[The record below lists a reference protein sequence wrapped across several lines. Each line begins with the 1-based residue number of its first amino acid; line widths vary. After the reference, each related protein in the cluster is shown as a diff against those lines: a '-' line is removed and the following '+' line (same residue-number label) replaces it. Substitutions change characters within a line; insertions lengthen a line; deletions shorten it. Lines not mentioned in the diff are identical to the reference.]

1 MARASFSAIHTTHAG
16 PWWHHLQSSV
26 LFLSML
32 VVLSA
37 QASEPSIADA
47 TTLDAV
53 HVTAPIVKNTGTAT
67 KTDTPLREVPQ
78 SISIITARDI
88 QQRGLHGVEEVM
100 WYVAGAQGG
109 GYGFDSRSDWLLL
122 RGFTPARYMDGL
134 ALMDGVWTG
143 STRIEPY
150 GMERVEAL
158 KGPASVNYGQMPPG
172 GLLNYVSKR
181 PQAEPLRG
189 IELQYGSYAL
199 KQAAFDLAD
208 RLNQAGTVSYRLTGL
223 ARNSDTH
230 VDFVHDDRYYF
241 APALTWKPADTT
253 ELTLLARWQK
263 ADTRTGPGF
272 LPPEGTLLPN
282 PNGKIS
288 RHLYTGEPNSNQYIK
303 TLASLGYEFSHELSS
318 SVIFKQNARF
328 IDSELKPNV
337 VVGTFGLQPDLRT
350 LNRTFFST
358 REEQK
363 NWGIDNNLQ
372 WAFTAGTSEHK
383 LLTGLDY
390 QHSKRMYG
398 SDFSFNAPP
407 IDLFNPIYGALPGL
421 QPQFTSITRQNQ
433 EQLGIYAQDQI
444 RWNRWLLTLGGRQ
457 DQADT
462 QTNGN
467 KQRDHKFSGR
477 AGLNYLFDNG
487 LAPYALWSQSFQM
500 TVGNEHPSRGGRAF
514 KPTTGEQVE
523 AGIKYQPITLDALV
537 TLSAYRIIQR
547 NVLAV
552 DPLNTLFT
560 IQQGQLRS
568 RGIELETRW
577 NIATHFGL
585 YGAYAYSDSAVTRTT
600 DPATLGKHIP
610 LQPRHTASLGADYT
624 IAGGV
629 LAGLGFG
636 LGVRHVGE
644 HYGDSA
650 NVWRTPSY
658 TLWDAAV
665 RYATGHWQ
673 FSVNAQNLADKDYV
687 STCDSQW
694 WCYYGY
700 PRTVT
705 ASARYQW

>member
-1 MARASFSAIHTTHAG
+1 MRPIKNYFYNLAS
-16 PWWHHLQSSV
+16 LSV
-26 LFLSML
+26 VVIAALTICSTPF
-32 VVLSA
+32 VVL
-37 QASEPSIADA
+37 ADELA
-47 TTLDAV
+47 NTAVTLDTV
-53 HVTAPIVKNTGTAT
+53 HVTAPIVKKTGTAT
-67 KTDTPLREVPQ
+67 KTDTPLRELPQ
-78 SISIITARDI
+78 SVSIVSARDI

-109 GYGFDSRSDWLLL
+109 GYGPDSRSDWLLL
-122 RGFTPARYMDGL
+122 RGFAPARYLDGL

-143 STRIEPY
+143 ATRMEPY
-150 GMERVEAL
+150 GMEQVVAL

-181 PQAEPLRG
+181 PQTEPLHE
-189 IELQYGSYAL
+189 IELQYGSNAM
-199 KQAAFDLAD
+199 KQAAFDLTD
-208 RLNQAGTVSYRLTGL
+208 RLNHDDTLSYRLTGL
-223 ARNSDTH
+223 ARNGDTH

-241 APALTWKPADTT
+241 APALSWKPADTT

-282 PNGKIS
+282 PNGKIP
-288 RHLYTGEPNSNQYIK
+288 RHFYTGEPNSNQYIK
-303 TLASLGYEFSHELSS
+303 ILSSLGYEFSHEFSS
-318 SVIFKQNARF
+318 SLTFRQNVRF

-358 REEQK
+358 REAQK
-363 NWGIDNNLQ
+363 NWGIDNNVQ
-372 WAFTAGTSEHK
+372 WNFNAGTSEHK

-390 QHSKRMYG
+390 QHSKRNYG
-398 SDFSFNAPP
+398 SDFSFGAPP
-407 IDLFNPIYGALPGL
+407 IDIFNPIYGTLPGI
-421 QPQFTSITRQNQ
+421 QPKFTNITRQNQ

-444 RWNRWLLTLGGRQ
+444 RWNHWLLTLGGRQ

-477 AGLNYLFDNG
+477 VGLNYLFDNG
-487 LAPYALWSQSFQM
+487 FSPYALWSQSFQ
-500 TVGNEHPSRGGRAF
+500 TTIGNEHPSRGGRAF

-523 AGIKYQPITLDALV
+523 AGIKYQPIAVDALV

-552 DPLNTLFT
+552 DPINTLFT

-577 NIATHFGL
+577 NIVPHFGI
-585 YGAYAYSDSAVTRTT
+585 YSAYAYSDSQVTRTT
-600 DPATLGKHIP
+600 DLATLGKQIP
-610 LQPRHTASLGADYT
+610 LQPQHSASLGADYT
-624 IAGGV
+624 IVNGIFS
-629 LAGLGFG
+629 GLGLT

-644 HYGDSA
+644 HYGDGA
-650 NVWRTPSY
+650 NLWRTPSY
-658 TLWDAAV
+658 TLWDAAI
-665 RYATGHWQ
+665 RYAAGNWQ
-673 FSVNAQNLADKDYV
+673 FAVNAQNLADKEYV

-705 ASARYQW
+705 ASVRYQW

>member
-1 MARASFSAIHTTHAG
+1 MLSFQLTRQVRRASYYFSPLSTAFVI
-16 PWWHHLQSSV
+16 V
-26 LFLSML
+26 LS
-32 VVLSA
+32 VLSA
-37 QASEPSIADA
+37 QSIVLADELVHS
-47 TTLDAV
+47 TVTLDAV

-67 KTDTPLREVPQ
+67 KTNTPLRELPQ
-78 SISIITARDI
+78 SVSIVTARDI

-109 GYGFDSRSDWLLL
+109 GYGPDSRSDWLLL
-122 RGFTPARYMDGL
+122 RGFAPARYLDGL

-143 STRIEPY
+143 ATRMEPY

-181 PQAEPLRG
+181 PQIEPLHE
-189 IELQYGSYAL
+189 IELQYGSNAM

-208 RLNQAGTVSYRLTGL
+208 HLNQDGTLSYRLTGL

-263 ADTRTGPGF
+263 ADTRTGSGF

-288 RHLYTGEPNSNQYIK
+288 RHVYTGEPDSNQYIK
-303 TLASLGYEFSHELSS
+303 TLSSLGYEFSHTFADA
-318 SVIFKQNARF
+318 VIFKQNVRF
-328 IDSELKPNV
+328 MDSELKPNV
-337 VVGTFGLQPDLRT
+337 VVGTFGLQPDMRT
-350 LNRTFFST
+350 LTRTFFST
-358 REEQK
+358 REKQK
-363 NWGIDNNLQ
+363 NWGIDNSLQ
-372 WAFTAGTSEHK
+372 WQFVTGTIGHE

-390 QHSKRMYG
+390 QHSNRHYG
-398 SDFSFNAPP
+398 SDFSFGAPP
-407 IDLFNPIYGALPGL
+407 LDIFNPIYGSLPGL
-421 QPQFTSITRQNQ
+421 QPTFSNLTDQRHW
-433 EQLGIYAQDQI
+433 QLGLYAQNQI
-444 RWNRWLLTLGGRQ
+444 RWNHWLLTLGGRQ
-457 DQADT
+457 DRVET
-462 QTNGN
+462 RTNGDN
-467 KQRDHKFSGR
+467 QRDNQFSGR
-477 AGLNYLFDNG
+477 VGINYLFDNG
-487 LAPYALWSQSFQM
+487 FAPYALWSQSFQA
-500 TVGNEHPSRGGRAF
+500 TIGSEHPSRGGRAF

-523 AGIKYQPITLDALV
+523 AGIKYQPETADLLM
-537 TLSAYRIIQR
+537 TLSTYRILQR
-547 NVLAV
+547 NVLVV
-552 DPLNTLFT
+552 DPVNTLFS
-560 IQQGQLRS
+560 IQQGEIRS

-577 NIATHFGL
+577 NIAAHFGI
-585 YGAYAYSDSAVTRTT
+585 YGAYAWSDSEVTRTT
-600 DPATLGKHIP
+600 DPATLGKQIP
-610 LQPRHTASLGADYT
+610 LQPQHTASLGADYT

-636 LGVRHVGE
+636 VGVRYVGD

-658 TLWDAAV
+658 TLWDAAI
-665 RYATGHWQ
+665 RYAVGNWQ
-673 FSVNAQNLADKDYV
+673 FSINAQNLADKAYV